1 MTILQLQNVTG
12 GYTRK
17 PVIQDLSFEINKGEL
32 VGLIGLNGAGKS
44 TTIKH
49 IIGTLLPRSGE
60 IRLNGVTLKE
70 DLDKY
75 RSSFSYI
82 PETPVLYE
90 ELTLKEHL
98 QLTAMAYGLDE
109 KTLNERSEVLLKEF
123 RMEKRLNWFP
133 SHFSKGMRQ
142 KVMIMCAFLVDPTL
156 YIIDEPFVGLD
167 PLGIQSLLDQMD
179 DKKRAGASILM
190 STHILSTAE
199 KHCDRIILLHEGRVR
214 AQGTMN
220 DLRKAFNMPT
230 ATLDDLYIAMT
241 KEQDNEQHA

>member
-1 MTILQLQNVTG
+1 MTLLQLTDVTG

-17 PVIQDLSFEINKGEL
+17 PVIKDLSFSIEKGEL

-49 IIGTLLPRSGE
+49 IIGTLLPQRGE
-60 IRLNGVTLKE
+60 IRLNGVTLNE
-70 DLDKY
+70 NIDLY

-82 PETPVLYE
+82 PETPVLYD

-98 QLTAMAYGLDE
+98 ELTAMAYGIDE
-109 KTLNERSEVLLKEF
+109 NTLKNRSQELLKEF

-142 KVMIMCAFLVDPTL
+142 KVMIMCAFLVNPQL

-179 DKKRAGASILM
+179 EKKKEGASILM

-199 KHCDRIILLHEGRVR
+199 KHCDRIILLHEGQVR
-214 AQGTMN
+214 AQGTMD
-220 DLRKAFNMPT
+220 DLRKSFNMPN

-241 KEQDNEQHA
+241 EEPHNE

>member
-49 IIGTLLPRSGE
+49 IIGTLLPREGE
-60 IRLNGVTLKE
+60 IRLNGVTLQE
-70 DLDKY
+70 NMDKY

-98 QLTAMAYGLDE
+98 ELTAMAYGLDE
-109 KTLNERSEVLLKEF
+109 KMLASRSEVLLKEF

-142 KVMIMCAFLVDPTL
+142 KVMIMCAFLVNPSL

-179 DKKRAGASILM
+179 EKKKSGASILM

-214 AQGTMN
+214 AQGTMK

-230 ATLDDLYIAMT
+230 ASLDDLYIAMA
-241 KEQDNEQHA
+241 KEQDDEQHA

>member
-12 GYTRK
+12 GYTKK
-17 PVIQDLSFEINKGEL
+17 PVIKDLSFEIKKGEL

-70 DLDKY
+70 NLDKY

-98 QLTAMAYGLDE
+98 QLTAMAYGIDE
-109 KTLNERSEVLLKEF
+109 KTLNERSESLLKEF

-142 KVMIMCAFLVDPTL
+142 KVMIMCAFLVNPSL

-179 DKKRAGASILM
+179 EKKRSGASILM

-214 AQGTMN
+214 AQGTMD
-220 DLRKAFNMPT
+220 DLRKAFNMQN